1 MKKLYLILL
10 LFLTGAFSTLLTS
23 CEKNDEKTKTGTED
37 L

>member
-23 CEKNDEKTKTGTED
+23 CEKTTKTGTED